1 MARKSE
7 AEIAAEIFESVKR
20 SRTGQKKLKSST
32 FWRVFRVKSRQ
43 SGVVERTAHLLDEQG
58 LKVSVKSG
66 AEFGKEQS
74 KDWIVLTL
82 KPIPG
87 QPPPK
92 HPIPVEWPSPEWFA
106 TMKSREFESER
117 EVETYFVTPLLAA
130 LGYEYDDIAIGYP
143 VEMFKGVTR
152 TTKEADFA
160 LFEGA
165 SRDKCDVLLIVEAK
179 RSDKPIT
186 VEHVSQAQS
195 YARELMPAAYVVTNG
210 QGVKVFGFNGSLAPD
225 DHAMDFDRQDMEQE
239 WKNLFLYVGKKAAMA
254 RKEWLRSRFSS
265 PPTA

>member
-117 EVETYFVTPLLAA
+117 EVERNEMIRRVAVEPPDPAVQPVLFSERYPEIAA
-130 LGYEYDDIAIGYP
+130 QP
-143 VEMFKGVTR
+143 HPCNRKTR
-152 TTKEADFA
+152 
-160 LFEGA
+160 
-165 SRDKCDVLLIVEAK
+165 I
-179 RSDKPIT
+179 
-186 VEHVSQAQS
+186 
-195 YARELMPAAYVVTNG
+195 
-210 QGVKVFGFNGSLAPD
+210 
-225 DHAMDFDRQDMEQE
+225 
-239 WKNLFLYVGKKAAMA
+239 
-254 RKEWLRSRFSS
+254 
-265 PPTA
+265 